1 MKIVIAGATGLVG
14 RTMIQ
19 VLEEKN
25 IPCQIIPLASKRS
38 AGQTIQF
45 NGKDVVIQELCKET
59 IKKANADYALF
70 ALSANLSA
78 KYAPYTSQYCT
89 VIDNSSNFRQD
100 PDIPLVVPEVNAIQT
115 YADAPII
122 ANPNCSTIQ
131 SVVALAEIYR
141 KFGLESVRYS
151 TYQSVSGSGK
161 QGVDD
166 LNRGRLGEENQFYP
180 EPIYNNVL
188 PHIDDFTADGY
199 TKEEHKMIQETRKIL
214 EDDAIKISATCVR
227 VPTES
232 SHGVDITFKT
242 KKKASVDDIAR
253 VLEQAPSVIFYSEA
267 AEYPTPLDSA
277 GQDKVLVGR
286 LRRDLAEDD
295 CGFRMWVVADN
306 IRKGAASNTV
316 EILEK
321 LLEYKSTKGL

>member
-1 MKIVIAGATGLVG
+1 MKIIIAGATGLVG

-19 VLEEKN
+19 VLEEKS
-25 IPCQIIPLASKRS
+25 IPCEIIPLASKRS
-38 AGQTIQF
+38 VGQTVQF
-45 NGKDVVIQELCKET
+45 NGEEIVVQELSKDT
-59 IKKANADYALF
+59 IKEAKADYALF
-70 ALSANLSA
+70 ALSASLSA
-78 KYAPYTSQYCT
+78 EYAPYASQYCT
-89 VIDNSSNFRQD
+89 VIDNSSNFRQVS
-100 PDIPLVVPEVNAIQT
+100 DIPLVVPETSDIHA
-115 YADAPII
+115 YAEAPII

-131 SVVALAEIYR
+131 SVAALGDIHRE
-141 KFGLESVRYS
+141 FGLESVRYS

-161 QGVDD
+161 RGVDD
-166 LNRGRLGEENQFYP
+166 LERGRAGKENTFYP
-180 EPIYNNVL
+180 RPIYNNVL

-199 TKEEHKMIQETRKIL
+199 TKEEYKMIQETRKIL

-267 AEYPTPLDSA
+267 TEYPTPLDGA

-286 LRRDLAEDD
+286 LRPDLAEDD

-321 LLEYKSTKGL
+321 LLAYRSTKGL